1 MTEPITASVEPARA
15 RTAMPGPD
23 ERFRRSVIA
32 ASTWEQRHGY
42 ARAGTKD
49 ATEAQIVRLRRT
61 LRAARTGRSGLPWS
75 PAHQAFVDAH
85 WPGAWK
91 EPSRASRYVH
101 RDALARQRTA
111 EAAEA
116 TAAAAA
122 AAKAARAA
130 ARKAPRPAPA
140 ASGGGYVS
148 ATRAARDEQTF
159 RARVQRAAAWEAQHG
174 RPVARTVEDGGI
186 EHFNFRSRLRAAA
199 AGTGRMKMTADR
211 LAYLDEHWPSWR
223 STTAR
228 AARPATPRSSLDR
241 FTDKVRDAAAW
252 EAQHGRRAA
261 WSANVDRDER
271 AVAQLGTYIRSAVL
285 NGTSPR
291 FAWNENRHQIVRDLW
306 PDALEQRIGS
316 VVRRGVPLRQR
327 ILAAAAWEA
336 RNGEAREDAESVD
349 ERGVA
354 HLRGRLRRASA
365 GDPQTDSTWALGWD
379 DELAQFVAEHWPSA
393 LRDGRETSGEE
404 AFRDQVL
411 AAAAW
416 EAEHG
421 RAATNSETD
430 SHERSIYFLR
440 RRIRD
445 ARAGRVNG
453 QLAWTAQRDEFVAE
467 HWDLPE
473 SQRRAPGGGRPA
485 DEQVFQDRVRAAAA
499 WEAVFGRS
507 VSRTVPEARPFQMLR
522 TAMRRAA
529 AGHSTMAWSP
539 EREAFADE
547 HWPNWRA

>member
-1 MTEPITASVEPARA
+1 MTDPSIASVEPARA
-15 RTAMPGPD
+15 RAVMPGPD

-42 ARAGTKD
+42 ARPGTKD
-49 ATEAQIVRLRRT
+49 AAEAQIVRLRRT
-61 LRAARTGRSGLPWS
+61 LRAARAGRSGLPWS
-75 PAHQAFVDAH
+75 PAHQALVDTS
-85 WPGAWK
+85 WPSAWK
-91 EPSRASRYVH
+91 DPSPAARYEH
-101 RDALARQRTA
+101 RDAVARQRTA

-140 ASGGGYVS
+140 GTGGGYMS
-148 ATRAARDEQTF
+148 AARAARDDETF
-159 RARVQRAAAWEAQHG
+159 RARVQRAAAWESQHG

-199 AGTGRMKMTADR
+199 AGTGRMVLTPDR
-211 LAYLDEHWPSWR
+211 IAYLDEHWPSWR
-223 STTAR
+223 PTSSGP
-228 AARPATPRSSLDR
+228 ARPAASRSKLDR
-241 FTDKVRDAAAW
+241 FTDRVRTAASW
-252 EAQHGRRAA
+252 EAEHGRRAKFG
-261 WSANVDRDER
+261 SGDRVEQ
-271 AVAQLGTYIRSAVL
+271 AVAQLGTDIRSAIK
-285 NGTSPR
+285 NGSSAR
-291 FAWNENRHQIVRDLW
+291 FSWNGDRRQVVHDLW
-306 PDALEQRIGS
+306 PDALEQRVGS
-316 VVRRGVPLRQR
+316 VVRRDEPLRDR
-327 ILAAAAWEA
+327 IAAAAAWEA
-336 RNGEAREDAESVD
+336 RNGEAREDGESAD

-354 HLRGRLRRASA
+354 TLRARLVRASR
-365 GDPQTDSTWALGWD
+365 GLVPSDRSRKIEWTE
-379 DELAQFVAEHWPSA
+379 ELAAFVSEHWPSA
-393 LRDGRETSGEE
+393 LRDGREASGED
-404 AFRDQVL
+404 AFRARVL

-421 RAATNSETD
+421 RAATNSDTD
-430 SHERSIYFLR
+430 SYERSVHFLR

-453 QLAWTAQRDEFVAE
+453 QLAWTAERDAFVAE
-467 HWDLPE
+467 HWDMPANQ
-473 SQRRAPGGGRPA
+473 SSAAAAAGRPA
-485 DEQVFQDRVRAAAA
+485 DEKVFQDRVKAAAA

-507 VSRTVPEARPFQMLR
+507 VSRTVPDARPFQMLR

-547 HWPNWRA
+547 HWPSWRA